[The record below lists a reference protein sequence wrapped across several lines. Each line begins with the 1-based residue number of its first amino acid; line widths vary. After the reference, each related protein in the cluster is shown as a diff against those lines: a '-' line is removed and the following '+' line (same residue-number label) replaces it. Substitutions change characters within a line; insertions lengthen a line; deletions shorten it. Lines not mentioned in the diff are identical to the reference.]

1 MLLNNRGSAAP
12 FSLARLAWGFARALQ
27 SALPTRTS
35 ETRGEN
41 GGAHCL
47 PAVSQALCCGQ
58 DNLAN
63 ELVKR
68 PLVTR
73 LAAKNTAPTAR
84 GEFSELQNVYGTYP
98 QKDLIWHLAVLNHEE
113 GSQKTTFFFFF

>member
-12 FSLARLAWGFARALQ
+12 FSLARLAWGLLEACSQ
-27 SALPTRTS
+27 PSPTRTS

-41 GGAHCL
+41 GAHCL

-73 LAAKNTAPTAR
+73 LASPRPIWEIPLRKAAEVLRPRRLSLQEAGTRRRCAPA
-84 GEFSELQNVYGTYP
+84 L
-98 QKDLIWHLAVLNHEE
+98 K
-113 GSQKTTFFFFF
+113 